1 MKNDVIGK
9 AEKYYHSLIEASLDP
24 FVTISPDGIITD
36 VNSATENAA
45 GRPRE
50 KLIGTDFSAY
60 FSEPEKARILC
71 QNVFEDGKVYDYE
84 LKLNHIDGK
93 ITTFVYN
100 AAVFKDD
107 KGNVLGAFAAARD
120 ITASRKAE
128 DELKYLKNNL
138 ELLVKQRTEE
148 LFVSNRELVFQSG
161 EKADRAAEL
170 LIADKEL
177 TFQSAEKA
185 DRAAELIIAD
195 KELTFQSG
203 EKADRA
209 AELLIANKELTF
221 QSGEKADRAAELLI
235 ANKELAFQNYEKEKR
250 AAELL
255 IANKE
260 LAFQNGEKEKRAT
273 ELLIANKE
281 LAFQNEE
288 KEKRAA
294 ELLKANIELVFQNKE
309 KEKRAAELLIANREL
324 TFQSGE
330 KADRAAELLIANKE
344 LTFQSGEKAD
354 RAAELRIANKEL
366 AFQNEEKEKRAAEL
380 LIANKELAF
389 QNYEKE
395 KRAAELLIANKEL
408 AFQNIEK
415 EKRAAELSIANKEL
429 VFQNKEKEKRATE
442 LSIAYQE
449 LAFQKEKIV
458 NLNNQLEYRVIER
471 TAQLEAAN
479 KELEALSYSIS
490 HDLKAPLRHIT
501 GYVSLLVKKYR
512 DLFPEEGRHYI
523 DNISLS
529 ASDMGELIEG
539 LLQFS
544 RTGRIEMNKTH
555 INMNEIVSALIQP
568 TQEQD
573 TEHRI
578 EFSVDLMPFAF
589 ADLEMIKSVWS
600 NLIEN
605 AVKFTRKKDNAK
617 ISIGAEENEDSI
629 IYHVE
634 DNGAG
639 FDMNYAPKL
648 FAVFQR
654 LHSRDDYEG
663 TGIGLATVK
672 RIIER
677 HGGQTWANG
686 KVGEGA
692 AFYFSL
698 FKRKESE

>member
-1 MKNDVIGK
+1 MKNVVIGK
-9 AEKYYHSLIEASLDP
+9 AENYYHILIETSLDP
-24 FVTISPDGIITD
+24 FITINQDGIITD
-36 VNSATENAA
+36 VNRATEHAA
-45 GRPRE
+45 GRSKE
-50 KLIGTDFSAY
+50 ELIGTDFSAY
-60 FSEPEKARILC
+60 FSEPEKARIFC
-71 QNVFEDGKVYDYE
+71 RNVFLGTKVYEYE
-84 LKLNHIDGK
+84 LDLKHINGK

-107 KGNVLGAFAAARD
+107 KGNVLGAFASARD

-138 ELLVKQRTEE
+138 EILVKQRTEE
-148 LFVSNRELVFQSG
+148 LSVSNRELVFQSG

-209 AELLIANKELTF
+209 AELLIANKEL
-221 QSGEKADRAAELLI
+221 AY
-235 ANKELAFQNYEKEKR
+235 QNYEKEKR

-260 LAFQNGEKEKRAT
+260 LAFQNTEKEKRAT
-273 ELLIANKE
+273 ELLIA
-281 LAFQNEE
+281 
-288 KEKRAA
+288 
-294 ELLKANIELVFQNKE
+294 NKE

-330 KADRAAELLIANKE
+330 KADRAAELIIADKE

-354 RAAELRIANKEL
+354 RAAELLIANKEL

-380 LIANKELAF
+380 LIANKEL
-389 QNYEKE
+389 
-395 KRAAELLIANKEL
+395 
-408 AFQNIEK
+408 
-415 EKRAAELSIANKEL
+415 
-429 VFQNKEKEKRATE
+429 VFQNKEKEKRAAE
-442 LSIAYQE
+442 LNIAYQD

-529 ASDMGELIEG
+529 ASNMGELIEG

-544 RTGRIEMNKTH
+544 RTGRIEMNKTY
-555 INMNEIVSALIQP
+555 ISMNEIVSALIHP

-578 EFSVDLMPFAF
+578 EFNVDPMPFVF

-605 AVKFTRKKDNAK
+605 AVKFTRNKDYAK
-617 ISIGAEENEDSI
+617 ISIGAEEKEDSI
-629 IYHVE
+629 IYHIV

-692 AFYFSL
+692 SFYFSL
-698 FKRKESE
+698 CKRKEGE